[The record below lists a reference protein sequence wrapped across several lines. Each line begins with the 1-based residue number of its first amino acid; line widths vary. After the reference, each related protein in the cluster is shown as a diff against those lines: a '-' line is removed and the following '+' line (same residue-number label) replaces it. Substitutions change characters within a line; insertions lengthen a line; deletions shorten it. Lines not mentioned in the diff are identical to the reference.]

1 MRSIWAP
8 GAIVA
13 AYSMSSAVSGVQP
26 HAHPLLMQLLRLDW
40 STAICV
46 NLSRRE
52 RFPNVSWLNC
62 ARILGLCSL
71 RRLSLLLC
79 PYLYIPGPRG
89 SGLRQALL
97 WLREEDLS
105 IGSISAT
112 YTTEAAY
119 IEPTK
124 VAVRY
129 INSRSATYLFRS
141 RRHSQRS
148 VAGLGGKPV
157 GWYHDLWCCHCTIK
171 TSYTVHTSCY
181 RCWQIE
187 WLSSCV
193 KWY

>member
-97 WLREEDLS
+97 WLKGRRPEHREDF
-105 IGSISAT
+105 
-112 YTTEAAY
+112 
-119 IEPTK
+119 
-124 VAVRY
+124 RY
-129 INSRSATYLFRS
+129 IHPRSCIHRTNQNSRSLHLKRTGEARVGEKD
-141 RRHSQRS
+141 RD
-148 VAGLGGKPV
+148 LGGRE
-157 GWYHDLWCCHCTIK
+157 Y
-171 TSYTVHTSCY
+171 
-181 RCWQIE
+181 E
-187 WLSSCV
+187 
-193 KWY
+193 